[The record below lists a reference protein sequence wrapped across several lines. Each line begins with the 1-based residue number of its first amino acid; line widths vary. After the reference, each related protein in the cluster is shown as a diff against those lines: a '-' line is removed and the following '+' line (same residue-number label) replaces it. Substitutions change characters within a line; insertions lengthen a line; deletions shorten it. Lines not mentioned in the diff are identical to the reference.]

1 MWRRSVVH
9 IRNTGLSPEPEH
21 YATGIIVIT
30 RRRSFAPSIGNTLWR
45 VSTTFTRSAMTPPEV
60 NEFGSNLGNSENIV
74 WNWPWQILV
83 AIRAEARAGDLAEV
97 LFYLSGKQRTTLLI
111 SAQPNFTKF
120 AHKTWFCEVVKPFG
134 IIFWK
139 FVLKWSFLEKTV
151 IIVNDFRLQAAISRK
166 RLQILEN
173 HDRLAR
179 LWNPGFPSVPLKST
193 QSHSPGQ
200 QAPHKE
206 GLSNAESV
214 HRMTF
219 IDASLPNGHAASAC
233 SQLTWH
239 YIITN
244 SFAGRQHHLDVA
256 LLVSFE

>member
-9 IRNTGLSPEPEH
+9 IRYTGLSPEPEH

-45 VSTTFTRSAMTPPEV
+45 VSTTFTRSAITTPEV
-60 NEFGSNLGNSENIV
+60 NVFGWNSGNSEYIA
-74 WNWPWQILV
+74 WSWRWQILG

-139 FVLKWSFLEKTV
+139 FALKWSFFRKNRDHRQRFPTSSRDFSETITNLGKSRQVGAPMESWLSIRTV
-151 IIVNDFRLQAAISRK
+151 EINSKSFPWPAGSAQGRTFQCRVRTQNDFHRRI
-166 RLQILEN
+166 
-173 HDRLAR
+173 
-179 LWNPGFPSVPLKST
+179 V
-193 QSHSPGQ
+193 
-200 QAPHKE
+200 
-206 GLSNAESV
+206 AE
-214 HRMTF
+214 R
-219 IDASLPNGHAASAC
+219 PC
-233 SQLTWH
+233 S
-239 YIITN
+239 
-244 SFAGRQHHLDVA
+244 
-256 LLVSFE
+256 